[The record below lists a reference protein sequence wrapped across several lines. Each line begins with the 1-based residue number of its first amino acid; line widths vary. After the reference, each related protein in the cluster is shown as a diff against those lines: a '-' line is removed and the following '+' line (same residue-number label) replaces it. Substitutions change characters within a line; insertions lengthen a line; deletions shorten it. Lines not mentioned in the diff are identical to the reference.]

1 MLGHMEDEGGGGGS
15 LRLQAAWGI
24 CVWVCMWSTEGSK
37 IASAHSEL
45 SNTAVLGSPLM

>member
-1 MLGHMEDEGGGGGS
+1 MLGHMEDGGGGDGS

-24 CVWVCMWSTEGSK
+24 CVWVCMWSTKGCK

-45 SNTAVLGSPLM
+45 SNTAVLDSPLT